1 MDILFQEM
9 DWKLIQKTKAIL
21 YWPASTTVKKVQSF
35 IGLYNYYWIFIK
47 DFIKIARPLHKLT
60 SKNVPFLWGSE
71 KQKSFDKLKELFT
84 SAPILKNPDSNKP
97 FIAEIDAS
105 NFAVVIILSQKFDG
119 QLHPIAFISTSLT
132 KFQLNYPIYDKE
144 LLAIKVAL
152 EEWHHYLKGARH
164 PFTIYTEKKI
174 LLFLGNLNFFLNDKF
189 VSMNFFLILNLILYI
204 FLVRNLANQIF
215 CLVELIIYLTTL
227 VMFLAVLLTI
237 NLLMNPWLTLF
248 WNL

>member
-1 MDILFQEM
+1 ME
-9 DWKLIQKTKAIL
+9 T
-21 YWPASTTVKKVQSF
+21 
-35 IGLYNYYWIFIK
+35 
-47 DFIKIARPLHKLT
+47 
-60 SKNVPFLWGSE
+60 
-71 KQKSFDKLKELFT
+71 
-84 SAPILKNPDSNKP
+84 
-97 FIAEIDAS
+97 DAS
-105 NFAVVIILSQKFDG
+105 NFAVGAILSQEFDG
-119 QLHPIAFISTSLT
+119 QLHPIAFISISLT
-132 KFQLNYPIYDKE
+132 KSQLNYPIYDKE

-152 EEWHHYLKGARH
+152 EEWHHYLEGARH

-237 NLLMNPWLTLF
+237 NLLMNP
-248 WNL
+248 